1 MRTKTFLTAFISL
14 ILSLGLYATAGAT
27 PKDSQR
33 LRGMADRVFYV
44 QVEVTSTLIPG
55 DTGPEGTVFENCYF
69 FNNGGVWIDPPFG
82 VPGMWVQNSNGAATT
97 YTAFAIDGALAVL
110 QEGSVTPAKGRGV
123 LQLEAFS
130 SLVFSEF
137 VLAEFFSVGYEVD
150 ECPL

>member
-1 MRTKTFLTAFISL
+1 MRTKAFLTALISL

-33 LRGMADRVFYV
+33 LRGMAGQIFYV
-44 QVEVTSTLIPG
+44 QVEVTSTLIP
-55 DTGPEGTVFENCYF
+55 DVTGPEGTLFENCYF

-82 VPGMWVQNSNGAATT
+82 VPGTWVQNSNGAATT
-97 YTAFAIDGALAVL
+97 YTAFAIDGGVALL

-130 SLVFSEF
+130 TVALGEL

-150 ECPL
+150 GCPL